1 MKKIVALLLC
11 AVLLVSTMPVFAA
24 QEDSQKM
31 QEVLL
36 IVKGKIEIP
45 EALSEF
51 SGDVY
56 SYNQKETYQ
65 FEWSTP
71 DYGEY
76 ISVSCD
82 SKGRIEAYRTSRYDT
97 AKKRISSVTKAEIIA
112 FAENFLKKIAPEAF
126 VNEKDSL
133 VYNEEGYEVW
143 GNLEYSVSF
152 IREKDGVPVKNNNAT
167 VTIFVTDDDEITLR
181 RATISFDYD
190 TEFAPKSEDVSS
202 YTEKY
207 KELFPVEMIYRDEYN
222 YDSKKNEPKLIYR
235 IKDDKIG
242 YMDSATGEIVLEDS
256 SDRLYASGGAA
267 EDSVSKNESLA
278 SPLTPQEKA
287 ELENIAGLISVEEI
301 RNAVKQLPYVDFPDE
316 LVLTSHS
323 LYKDSLGD
331 YYYNLNYS
339 NDSDDAYRHFGISA
353 NAKTGKILYIS
364 GNGAIPYR
372 YSEEEIVL
380 SDAQKQEASAK
391 IAEFLNA
398 VAKDELA
405 SSKMK
410 TGEASRYNYSENYV
424 RIVNGVQ
431 YISNG
436 IYVNFDTEN
445 NIVTSYNLDFTQG
458 EFEDPAKAIGFDAA
472 YNAILEYA
480 PIVSIYIKNDSVYKK
495 VFTLDKQRIT
505 VDALSG
511 EIKNKAYETPSFT
524 YSDISGHWA
533 EEPAIKLAEMQ
544 IGLPGG
550 KLEPDNAITQEEFL
564 RFATSVVRGDYS
576 GYSTDDFYKAVS
588 DIVKDDEKAPESE
601 LKREDAFV
609 FMVRLAGYD
618 QIAKLK
624 DIYKVSYA
632 DGAQLTPEKLGYAAI
647 LSGLGV
653 ICGDGGNL
661 RPQDS
666 LTRAEA
672 IVLVYKY
679 LLSI

>member
-45 EALSEF
+45 EELSEF

-56 SYNQKETYQ
+56 TYNEKETYQ
-65 FEWSTP
+65 FEWATP
-71 DYGEY
+71 DYEDY

-97 AKKRISSVTKAEIIA
+97 AEKRISSVTKAEIIT

-126 VNEKDSL
+126 ANEKDSL
-133 VYNEEGYEVW
+133 VYSEEGYEVW
-143 GNLEYSVSF
+143 GNLEYSISF
-152 IREKDGVPVKNNNAT
+152 VREKDGVPVKDNSAT
-167 VTIFVTDDDEITLR
+167 ATIFVTDDDEITLR

-190 TEFAPKSEDVSS
+190 TEFAPKSEDVSG

-207 KELFPVEMIYRDEYN
+207 KELFPAEIIYRDEYN
-222 YDSKKNEPKLIYR
+222 YDSKKYEPKLVYR

-242 YMDSATGEIVLEDS
+242 YMDSATGEIVFEDS

-287 ELENIAGLISVEEI
+287 ELENIAGLVSDEEI
-301 RNAVKQLPYVDFPDE
+301 RDAVKNLPYVDLPDE
-316 LVLTSHS
+316 LALTSHS

-339 NDSDDAYRHFGISA
+339 NDSDDAYRHFSIRA
-353 NAKTGKILYIS
+353 NAKMGKILHIS

-372 YSEEEIVL
+372 YTEEEIVL

-398 VAKDELA
+398 VAKDEFA

-410 TGEASRYNYSENYV
+410 NSEAYRYNYNENYV

-445 NIVTSYNLDFTQG
+445 NIVTSYNLDFTKG
-458 EFEDPAKAIGFDAA
+458 EFEDPAKAIGYDAA
-472 YNAILEYA
+472 YDKILEYA
-480 PIVSIYIKNDSVYKK
+480 PIVSLYIRSDGVYKK
-495 VFTLDKQRIT
+495 VFTLDKQRVT
-505 VDALSG
+505 VDAISG
-511 EIKNKAYETPSFT
+511 EIKNKVYETPSFT

-533 EEPAIKLAEMQ
+533 EEPAIKLSEMQ
-544 IGLPGG
+544 LGLPGG

-576 GYSTDDFYKAVS
+576 SYSSDEFYEAIS
-588 DIVKDDEKAPESE
+588 DIVKDDEKAPKSE

-624 DIYKVSYA
+624 DIYKVSYV

-672 IVLVYKY
+672 IVLTYKY
-679 LLSI
+679 LLSF